1 MKRRALYAWVLILF
15 LSGLPSYAP
24 AIGTTA
30 THVVKIKSNPLAVMS
45 LAGTGGRN
53 WTRLVVD
60 KTGITTENQ
69 ELKWTTN
76 LEDMKVTVQSNLAR
90 DKQDYILRVRAVN
103 LNSNGISKGWV
114 VVGERPSNLITG
126 IALETGGC
134 SLGYQAAPKISEKPG
149 HDEHIITYTITE

>member
-1 MKRRALYAWVLILF
+1 MKRRVLYAWVLIL
-15 LSGLPSYAP
+15 LLCCLASYAP

-30 THVVKIKSNPLAVMS
+30 THVVSIKSNPLAVLA

-53 WTRLVVD
+53 RTGLVVD
-60 KTGITTENQ
+60 ETGITAENQ

-76 LEDMKVTVQSNLAR
+76 LEDMKVTVQSNLAT
-90 DKQDYILRVRAVN
+90 DEQDYILRVRAVN

-114 VVGERPSNLITG
+114 IVRERPSNLITG

-134 SLGYQAAPKISEKPG
+134 SLEYQASAKIIEKRG
-149 HDEHIITYTITE
+149 RDEHTITYTITE